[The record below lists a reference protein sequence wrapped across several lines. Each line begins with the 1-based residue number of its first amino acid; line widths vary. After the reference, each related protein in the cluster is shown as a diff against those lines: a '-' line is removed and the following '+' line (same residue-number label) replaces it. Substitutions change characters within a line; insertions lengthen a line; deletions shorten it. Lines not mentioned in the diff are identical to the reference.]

1 MTTAL
6 ALPEAVDKE
15 LTAVESLIALYD
27 GRELESAEDYFEA
40 GEHLKACKAL
50 IKQID
55 DFMDP
60 IDAATNLAHKASTK
74 RHRETVE
81 TPKKAATIIGL
92 VMGAWQKEQA
102 AARRIAE
109 AQERARLEAEAAAA
123 RAEYEEGLM
132 IAGRIDEAIAVHNTP
147 HMVQEPNLPDDKP
160 RVAGTAVRTTWHA
173 EVVDPMAV
181 PREYL
186 VPDEKA
192 IGAIVRARAGQVKI
206 PGVRIYSTTK
216 VT

>member
-1 MTTAL
+1 MTTAI

-40 GEHLKACKAL
+40 GEHLKTCKSLAD
-50 IKQID
+50 QINE
-55 DFMDP
+55 FMKP
-60 IDAATNLAHKASTK
+60 IVSAAHAAHKAAK
-74 RHRETVE
+74 ARQNEALAPIEKARTV
-81 TPKKAATIIGL
+81 IGR
-92 VMGAWQKEQA
+92 VMGAYQEEQA

-132 IAGRIDEAIAVHNTP
+132 VAGRIDEAIAVHNMP

-160 RVAGTAVRTTWHA
+160 RVAGTAVRKTWHF
-173 EVVDPMAV
+173 EVVDPMAI

-192 IGAIVRARAGQVKI
+192 IGAIVRARAGQVEI